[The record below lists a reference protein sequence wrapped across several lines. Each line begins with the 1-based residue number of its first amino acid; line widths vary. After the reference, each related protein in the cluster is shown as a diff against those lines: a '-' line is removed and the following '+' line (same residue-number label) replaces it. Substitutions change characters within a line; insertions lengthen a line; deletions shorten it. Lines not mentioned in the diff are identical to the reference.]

1 MGRVVWRLV
10 CVDALEGALG
20 RVCGHQVGFFRVE
33 VVTRACLAS
42 YEGSRFLQYI
52 QVPSASKRGKR
63 GGVRERERRQIA
75 CMTHE

>member
-20 RVCGHQVGFFRVE
+20 RVYQVGFFRVE
-33 VVTRACLAS
+33 MVTRVCLAS
-42 YEGSRFLQYI
+42 YQGSRFLQYI